1 MTSSAAIAQLGE
13 RQTEDL
19 KVPGSIPGLGTWY
32 MARYTYA
39 GMSDATVD
47 RTWRDRDPSIDVSSN
62 SPPFR

>member
-1 MTSSAAIAQLGE
+1 
-13 RQTEDL
+13 
-19 KVPGSIPGLGTWY
+19 